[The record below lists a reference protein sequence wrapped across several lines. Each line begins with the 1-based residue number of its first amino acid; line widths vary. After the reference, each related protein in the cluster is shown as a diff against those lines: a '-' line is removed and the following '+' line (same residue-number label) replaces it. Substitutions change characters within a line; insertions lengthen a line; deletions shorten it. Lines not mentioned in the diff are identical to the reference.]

1 MTLVSLLFL
10 MNQLMTQNQ
19 SRMHETLTSS
29 PNDDANKLLT
39 CGFYN
44 NVEFL
49 IKKKKFFKKE

>member
-1 MTLVSLLFL
+1 
-10 MNQLMTQNQ
+10 MTQNQ